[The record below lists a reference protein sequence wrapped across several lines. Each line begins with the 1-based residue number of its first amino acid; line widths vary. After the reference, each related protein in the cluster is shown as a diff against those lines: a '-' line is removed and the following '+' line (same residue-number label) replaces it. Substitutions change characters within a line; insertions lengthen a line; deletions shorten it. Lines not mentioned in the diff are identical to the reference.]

1 MNSSQDTCLH
11 VKAMNQLDL
20 PWNLSQKDLEEIP
33 SIKVN
38 FFTVQKQDTICI
50 SIFTVKGTIDKV

>member
-1 MNSSQDTCLH
+1 MR
-11 VKAMNQLDL
+11 
-20 PWNLSQKDLEEIP
+20 NLKCKDLEEIP

-50 SIFTVKGTIDKV
+50 SIFTVKRTINKV